1 MTNDKLTR
9 ENPSSFICHW
19 SFLICHFVKI
29 FTPMLLRPSA
39 PLLPCPSAAF
49 ADFANLMKQGS
60 QGNKLGFGQLR
71 APRIMRR
78 LDRNDA
84 KVYQDP
90 QHAPDVSFHGRN
102 ECVFR
107 QKVHLSRQLQELARP

>member
-1 MTNDKLTR
+1 MIDRAHDLPIAKQADALNISRGSVYYL
-9 ENPSSFICHW
+9 P
-19 SFLICHFVKI
+19 
-29 FTPMLLRPSA
+29 RPVSET
-39 PLLPCPSAAF
+39 
-49 ADFANLMKQGS
+49 DLM
-60 QGNKLGFGQLR
+60 
-71 APRIMRR
+71 IMRR

-107 QKVHLSRQLQELARP
+107 QKVHLSRQLQELARPV